1 MTAPIRLTTAGSQ
14 AVGRKT
20 RRDDV
25 ATTTKIMEEGTA
37 AEMVV
42 VTAKRRRRCH
52 EGHHNW
58 EEVAKGRPQ
67 QR

>member
-1 MTAPIRLTTAGSQ
+1 MTAPISVNDGWVAGR
-14 AVGRKT
+14 GEE
-20 RRDDV
+20 D

-42 VTAKRRRRCH
+42 VTAKRRRRCR